1 MRIFIK
7 ILLSIE
13 YLFIFSRLGQ
23 NRNLILSDQ
32 YVTTGLIIILFI
44 FNAII
49 GLCYLTIKSNKKKSD
64 YITITMLFAIIFFIP
79 INNLIIKNKVQ
90 NYWQQKKALEEELLG
105 DTLKPFYQDNGTSD
119 ERRIQ
124 NLRVNFAK
132 GYATTDDKFYYDRAN
147 YDKPIC
153 HKFKHSFV
161 TDDQMYIILSCQ
173 NPDNSILSYALATQ
187 KGNSSFINPWYGG
200 GLDNYEEYFVSEY
213 PYINLLIDNDYTII
227 YKDPVD
233 GTRYGKYYDQLYVI
247 PMLDKNENE
256 LKSHIS
262 DRIIEFQKQHTLQ
275 FPNDKVIKLAY
286 YLLASNQCQAV
297 DNVSLFGDD
306 NLIMKCNQ
314 KSFTV
319 NYKKLYQPVPVP
331 SLVIPLEVVGDNQ
344 TNDQQ
349 NCIICACSKTGQT
362 KLEEAPDFDASDL
375 RERIAEQCENDNQ
388 WPYNKCV
395 GIYYESLLKTDFGNY
410 LRTSIAHVKAE
421 TKVAQC
427 IVEVSEKKFTEIQ
440 KQTGL
445 KTNGTPREAN

>member
-1 MRIFIK
+1 MRIFIT

-13 YLFIFSRLGQ
+13 YLLIFFRLGQ

-32 YVTTGLIIILFI
+32 NVTTGLIIILFI

-49 GLCYLTIKSNKKKSD
+49 GLCYLLIKSNKKTSD
-64 YITITMLFAIIFFIP
+64 YITITMLFTIIFFIP
-79 INNLIIKNKVQ
+79 INNLIIENKKQ
-90 NYWQQKKALEEELLG
+90 NYRQQKKALEEELLG
-105 DTLKPFYQDNGTSD
+105 DTLKPFYEDKGTLD

-124 NLRVNFAK
+124 NLRENFAK
-132 GYATTDDKFYYDRAN
+132 GYATNGGKFYYGSAN

-187 KGNSSFINPWYGG
+187 KGNSSFVNPWNGG
-200 GLDNYEEYFVSEY
+200 RLDHYEDYLVSEY
-213 PYINLLIDNDYTII
+213 PYINLLDDNDYTII

-233 GTRYGKYYDQLYVI
+233 GTRYGKYYDQLYVL

-262 DRIIEFQKQHTLQ
+262 DRIIEFQKQHTHQ

-286 YLLASNQCQAV
+286 YLLGSNQCQSV
-297 DNVSLFGDD
+297 DDVSLFGDD

-319 NYKKLYQPVPVP
+319 NYGKLYQSVPVP
-331 SLVIPLEVVGDNQ
+331 SLMIPLEVLSDNH
-344 TNDQQ
+344 DQQ
-349 NCIICACSKTGQT
+349 DCLICACSKTGQVQ
-362 KLEEAPDFDASDL
+362 LEEAPDFDASAL
-375 RERIAEQCENDNQ
+375 KERIAEQCQHDNQ

-410 LRTSIAHVKAE
+410 LRASIVHVKE
-421 TKVAQC
+421 GTKVAQC

-440 KQTGL
+440 TGL
-445 KTNGTPREAN
+445 KTNGNLRKAN